1 MGPFRPPVPASASLS
16 FCSSLL
22 PFGTKQS
29 PTNPTF
35 ASPFIPQP
43 IVAFPERED
52 IAADKPLQF
61 LLQGFG
67 RRAAALRPVAL
78 LFSFDL

>member
-1 MGPFRPPVPASASLS
+1 MGPFRPPAPATASLS

-35 ASPFIPQP
+35 VSPFIPQQ
-43 IVAFPERED
+43 IVALTEREG
-52 IAADKPLQF
+52 IGAAKPLQF